1 MYVCVCIYNIIPES
15 VYFCVRHTS
24 HKTTHFLKLD
34 LTFNGF
40 HHQQTLI
47 T

>member
-1 MYVCVCIYNIIPES
+1 MYIYIYNIIPEC
-15 VYFCVRHTS
+15 VYSATS
-24 HKTTHFLKLD
+24 LGRSQTTHFLKLD
-34 LTFNGF
+34 LTFNGV